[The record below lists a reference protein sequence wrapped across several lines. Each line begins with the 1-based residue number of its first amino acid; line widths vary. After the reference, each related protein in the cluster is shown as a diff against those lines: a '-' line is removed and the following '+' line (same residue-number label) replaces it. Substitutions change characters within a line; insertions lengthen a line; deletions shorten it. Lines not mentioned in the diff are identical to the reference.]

1 MEGNSNEKVLCSIR
15 NVIRE
20 SRSTGKQQIN
30 GTFSFRKNQYGV
42 FLCWMSSDASFTLK
56 EESLLNPEREEK
68 EDDEFLKMDEFRI
81 DIVDIKSYY
90 MVEPKKGSGGTTNKT
105 TIQFI
110 CKDGSSTDKF
120 YLYPLDTLTFTSNMQ
135 EHCTI
140 QRSARERNLVI
151 VMAREEAALQESV
164 KLLNLHGDF
173 MARMIQNPYATSLT
187 ALGKVKNF
195 VENQLINGLLDNDAV
210 SVEESMR
217 QIESLRV
224 SEDAESVVNSLRS
237 HDDQGFELI
246 THIELPKKIEFYRE
260 KPITLAIWNSFKDS
274 EGRITKVNNALQA
287 IFRGGLE
294 PELRKDV
301 WKYLLKYN
309 KWHFTVNE
317 NKAHRKKL
325 EEEYYKMKMIW
336 MSMSDDIMSRFSI
349 FNEHRS
355 LIEKDVIRT
364 DRSHPFFQNGKHNY
378 LQLMTDILT
387 TSVIYNFDLGYVQGM
402 SDYLATLL
410 VVMENE
416 VDTFWCFVGLM
427 ERVHKNFDMD
437 QIHIRN
443 KLTQLRDL
451 LMIINPRF
459 VRYLESHESGHMFFC
474 FRWVLVEFKREFS
487 FKDIMTLWE
496 VLWTD
501 VPCENFLL
509 LFCLAVLDKQA
520 NIIMNNN
527 FGLTET
533 LKHINNLSMTINLDE
548 MLTEAESLYH
558 QLAILQ
564 DKLPTNIRDILGFN
578 NE

>member
-1 MEGNSNEKVLCSIR
+1 MNELNKKILCSIKNVTRESRGTDKLKVNGIFSFKQNEYGIFLCWKASDTGINLTEEIPFDPDANVTEKVLM
-15 NVIRE
+15 E
-20 SRSTGKQQIN
+20 D
-30 GTFSFRKNQYGV
+30 
-42 FLCWMSSDASFTLK
+42 FLL
-56 EESLLNPEREEK
+56 
-68 EDDEFLKMDEFRI
+68 
-81 DIVDIKSYY
+81 DICDIKSYY
-90 MVEPKKGSGGTTNKT
+90 MIESKKGATPNNSTI
-105 TIQFI
+105 IQFI

-120 YLYPLDTLTFTSNMQ
+120 YFYPLDTPTFTLNMQ
-135 EHCTI
+135 QHCTI
-140 QRSARERNLVI
+140 QRSAKERNLVLVI
-151 VMAREEAALQESV
+151 GKEEAALRESV

-173 MARMIQNPYATSLT
+173 MSRMIQNPYATSLT

-210 SVEESMR
+210 SAEESMR

-260 KPITLAIWNSFKDS
+260 KPITKEIWNGFKDS
-274 EGRITKVNNALQA
+274 EGRIIKVNNALQA

-294 PELRKDV
+294 PEIRKEV

-309 KWHFTVNE
+309 KWHLTTNE
-317 NKAHRKKL
+317 NKTHRKKL

-336 MSMSDDIMSRFSI
+336 MSMGDDIMSRFSI
-349 FNEHRS
+349 FNEHRN

-364 DRSHPFFQNGKHNY
+364 DRSHPFFQNGKYDY

-402 SDYLATLL
+402 SDYLAVLL
-410 VVMENE
+410 VIMEDE

-437 QIHIRN
+437 QIYIRN

-451 LMIINPRF
+451 LMIINPKF

-487 FKDIMTLWE
+487 FKEIMRLWE

-509 LFCLAVLDKQA
+509 LFCLAVLDRQA

-533 LKHINNLSMTINLDE
+533 LKHVNNLSMTINLDE

-564 DKLPTNIRDILGFN
+564 DKLPTKIREILGFI